1 MKNPF
6 KRKSK
11 AERMANNT
19 KAYLCSMLNTK
30 TAAQL
35 KVVLER
41 TKEAIDSNDVPLPK
55 PYKFVSTE
63 LGHITRKN
71 VRHAH
76 VFVDKNNTPMFS
88 LVWPGDDLNDYTYP
102 WCHWRRQK
110 FIEEYCIKVDE
121 ALPLM
126 DDVISTLIDN
136 EKQENIE
143 IEKRRAFC
151 DFIEG
156 RNK

>member
-6 KRKSK
+6 KRKNK

-19 KAYLCSMLNTK
+19 KAYLCRMLNTK
-30 TAAQL
+30 TAARL

-41 TKEAIDSNDVPLPK
+41 TKEAIDSNDVPLPE

-88 LVWPGDDLNDYTYP
+88 LVWPGDDLNNYTYP

-126 DDVISTLIDN
+126 DDAIMTLSIK
-136 EKQENIE
+136 ETEEERQKNICKE
-143 IEKRRAFC
+143 FC

-156 RNK
+156 K